1 MFENKVL
8 KRIFGVNMDEV
19 TREWKKWQNEKL
31 HMYHSPHTIRVIKSK
46 RMRWEGRVRGEARCI
61 QGFSAET

>member
-8 KRIFGVNMDEV
+8 KRIFELKMDEV
-19 TREWKKWQNEKL
+19 TREWKKWHNEKL
-31 HMYHSPHTIRVIKSK
+31 HMYYSPHTIRVIKSK
-46 RMRWEGRVRGEARCI
+46 RMRWAERVWGEARCI